1 MYLWLWGPDRE
12 IANGDYEHR
21 FPVRLVQGLVPSK
34 DRQFVLRRVSCFDVV
49 LARRK
54 GYHMWLRELM
64 NKINE
69 ASPKSIKDINDLY
82 DYKDEHP
89 QGKKDS
95 IFVACGQ
102 CNEYNELQYIYDEK
116 LEPHISKG
124 IIKKDEAIKALSECC
139 AELKNPRNREDF
151 YRKLSQKLLVMIK

>member
-1 MYLWLWGPDRE
+1 M
-12 IANGDYEHR
+12 
-21 FPVRLVQGLVPSK
+21 PSK
-34 DRQFVLRRVSCFDVV
+34 DRQFVLRRVSCFDEI

-54 GYHMWLRELM
+54 GYRMWLRELM
-64 NKINE
+64 NKIN
-69 ASPKSIKDINDLY
+69 ASSQKSIKDINDLY

-95 IFVACGQ
+95 LFVACGQ
-102 CNEYNELQYIYDEK
+102 CNGYNELQYIYNEK
-116 LEPHISKG
+116 LESHISKG